1 MNHSSLVAVLALGL
15 AGTVA
20 GQSLDSVL
28 QRSASELRRAAEQAA
43 RDAATPGQ
51 AAPSTAISPAAAPV
65 AATAH
70 VAQGSTAGLPPGWS
84 PRAPHA
90 LEQSFVP
97 PQATAKVAGDVRRL
111 ASNGPSNLWHGNVI
125 SERIEIDNPYLDPDD
140 RFFSV
145 IQRMTCVADGSLAVF
160 SRAKLQPDGYMKG
173 NPYATGAWRIAADGA
188 ITSIGGARH
197 TISENKDPFC
207 GVPAGR
213 SGLDPEKVGYA
224 STAADG
230 SIVFPYGPLWAF
242 GRKAVVL
249 RLTPDARLEPVPND
263 IQTCALEP
271 SEATKKRFIDVD
283 SAAQDP
289 QGNTYVWD
297 RGACTLYRVALDGA
311 TSALL
316 SPEQA
321 CPKGKPQDIFRG
333 DAMAWDATHGELV
346 ASGNLLWLQAPD
358 ADNYSTIWRVRPD
371 GQFRRVYLARKA
383 GKTPQLVDGIG
394 GLSVD
399 ARGAIFFGAG
409 VVRGNGYQIMK
420 LDEAKGRGEAVAGR
434 PSPGSLN
441 HGDGP
446 MRQAQFAKLWGLCF
460 VPDGTMFVHDGTHII
475 RRITTAGQVTTW
487 AF

>member
-1 MNHSSLVAVLALGL
+1 MKTPSLVAFLVLGL
-15 AGTVA
+15 SGTA
-20 GQSLDSVL
+20 TGQALDSVL
-28 QRSASELRRAAEQAA
+28 QRSASDLKRAAEQAA
-43 RDAATPGQ
+43 RDAAAPRQ
-51 AAPSTAISPAAAPV
+51 AAPTAPPPFTAPV
-65 AATAH
+65 AATGTA
-70 VAQGSTAGLPPGWS
+70 APGATAGLPPGWK

-90 LEQSFVP
+90 LEQSFIP
-97 PQATAKVAGDVRRL
+97 PQATTKVASDVRRL
-111 ASNGPSNLWHGNVI
+111 ASPGPSNLWHGNVI
-125 SERIEIDNPYLDPDD
+125 SERIEIDNRYLDPDD

-145 IQRMTCVADGSLAVF
+145 IQRMTCMADGSLAVF

-207 GVPAGR
+207 GVSAGR
-213 SGLDPEKVGYA
+213 SGLDPEKVGPA

-230 SIVFPYGPLWAF
+230 GIVFPYGPLWAF

-249 RLTPDARLEPVPND
+249 GLTPDARLEPVPND

-271 SEATKKRFIDVD
+271 AEVTKKRFNDVD
-283 SAAQDP
+283 SAVQDP

-311 TSALL
+311 TSVLL
-316 SPEQA
+316 PPGQA
-321 CPKGKPQDIFRG
+321 CPKGKPENIFRG
-333 DAMAWDATHGELV
+333 DAMAWDAAHGELV
-346 ASGNLLWLQAPD
+346 AAGDLLWLQAPD

-371 GQFRRVYLARKA
+371 GQTRRVFLARKT

-394 GLSVD
+394 GLAVD
-399 ARGAIFFGAG
+399 ARGTIFFGAG
-409 VVRGNGYQIMK
+409 VVRGNGYQIMR
-420 LDEAKGRGEAVAGR
+420 LDEAKGRGEVVAGR
-434 PSPGSLN
+434 PSPGGFN

-446 MRQAQFAKLWGLCF
+446 MRQAQFEKVWGLCF
-460 VPDGTMFVHDGTHII
+460 MPDGTLFVHDGTHII